1 MSCSNGTSASRHS
14 LSLLLRWRQ
23 PQPRNQGNREENRE
37 ERPQLARL
45 PHLTRPRHL
54 TWRPHL
60 ARRPPHTHLRRT
72 SQCLGPRRTSQRRTC
87 RRSAQRASSL
97 PVRPAARP
105 LRRWRGTRRRREL
118 RLRRSN
124 NRKPQA
130 AMSVAVGR
138 GLPSPARATMWRV
151 HPRRRAQQRRW
162 APRRRALR
170 QQRTPLTSDATLP
183 SNKMRRSPISWA
195 ARLRRPPERPATPE
209 PSPAE
214 CCATRLLPIYPPRA
228 IPARAPWQARRSK
241 AGSSIRN
248 GDDIV
253 LSRQ

>member
-37 ERPQLARL
+37 ERRPRGPPL
-45 PHLTRPRHL
+45 HLTRL
-54 TWRPHL
+54 PHL
-60 ARRPPHTHLRRT
+60 ARRPPHTLLRHASPGHGLSRT
-72 SQCLGPRRTSQRRTC
+72 SPRRTC

-97 PVRPAARP
+97 SVRPAARP

-138 GLPSPARATMWRV
+138 GLPSPARATMWHV

-162 APRRRALR
+162 APPRRAL
-170 QQRTPLTSDATLP
+170 QQQHSPLTSDATRP

-195 ARLRRPPERPATPE
+195 ARLHRLPERPATPE
-209 PSPAE
+209 PSRAV
-214 CCATRLLPIYPPRA
+214 CCVTRPLPIYPPRA
-228 IPARAPWQARRSK
+228 IPARAHWRARRSK
-241 AGSSIRN
+241 AGSSIPN
-248 GDDIV
+248 GDGIV
-253 LSRQ
+253 LSRR